1 MMVRK
6 GSADAAALPGFLILA
21 EAPGHGY
28 VVQWDANGD
37 GRLDANSA
45 PSNQGLGTAAY
56 PSWLRL
62 VRSGTSYTG
71 YYFTDGTTWVTI
83 ARVSVP
89 GAAEGQGVRGF
100 APAPKCGT
108 RGEVHFAHLRAGWRD
123 RPG

>member
-45 PSNQGLGTAAY
+45 PSNEGLGTAAY
-56 PSWLRL
+56 PSWLKL

-71 YYFTDGTTWVTI
+71 YYSTDGTTWVTI
-83 ARVSVP
+83 ATVSVP
-89 GAAEGQGVRGF
+89 SAADAQDVGGF
-100 APAPKCGT
+100 ATPHNSGPI
-108 RGEVHFAHLRAGWRD
+108 REVDFGHLTLG
-123 RPG
+123 

>member
-56 PSWLRL
+56 PAWLRL
-62 VRSGTSYTG
+62 VRSGTSDTG
-71 YYFTDGTTWVTI
+71 YYSTDGTTWVTI
-83 ARVSVP
+83 PTFSVP
-89 GAAEGQGVRGF
+89 GAAD
-100 APAPKCGT
+100 APAVGVVATPHNNGT
-108 RGEVHFAHLRAGWRD
+108 TGEAD
-123 RPG
+123 